1 MMYILFI
8 VAAVA
13 TVLSAVKLSTYAD
26 IIGERT
32 SLGGMMVGTL
42 LLAGATSLPELTT
55 SITAIA
61 VDNPDIAVSNVLG
74 SNLFNLFILAILDLY
89 YRKKQVLTYVDRGN
103 ITTAYMSFGLS
114 AIIFISVMLPSGYH
128 FMNIGIEM
136 YLMVIFYIVGL
147 KIIGKS
153 NANSAVPET
162 AASSEET
169 EAYHTGAISLK
180 KAKVGFVIAA
190 AVIFISGSL
199 LTIAGDAIAV
209 STGISSS
216 FVGTFLIAGATSLP
230 EVVTVLVAIQLA
242 NYNLAVGNILGS
254 NLFNIMILVFA
265 DILYRQE
272 AILTMVHPVTTFTV
286 IALLGLN
293 IIIIG
298 GMLFARSKAV
308 SLKNYYLPS
317 SALVVAYLISSYI
330 IFTLS

>member
-8 VAAVA
+8 VAALV
-13 TVLSAVKLSTYAD
+13 TVMAAVRLSTYAD

-55 SITAIA
+55 SITAISLH
-61 VDNPDIAVSNVLG
+61 NPDIAVSNVLG
-74 SNLFNLFILAILDLY
+74 SNLFNLFILAIFDVY
-89 YRKKQVLTYVDRGN
+89 YRKRRVLTYVDRGN
-103 ITTAYMSFGLS
+103 LTTAFMSFGLT
-114 AIIFISVMLPSGYH
+114 AIIFIAVMFPSSYH

-136 YLMVIFYIVGL
+136 FLLVIFYFVGL
-147 KIIGKS
+147 RLIGK
-153 NANSAVPET
+153 NSGESAGVAET
-162 AASSEET
+162 AATT
-169 EAYHTGAISLK
+169 EKAYHTGAISLK
-180 KAKVGFVIAA
+180 KAKLGFFIA
-190 AVIFISGSL
+190 AVIILGSGSL
-199 LTIAGDAIAV
+199 LTVVGDAIAL

-242 NYNLAVGNILGS
+242 NYNLAIGNILGS

-265 DILYRQE
+265 DSLYRQE
-272 AILTMVHPVTTFTV
+272 PILTIVHPVTMFTI
-286 IALLGLN
+286 IALLILN

-298 GMLFARSKAV
+298 GMLFSQSKAV
-308 SLKNYYLPS
+308 TLKNYYLPS
-317 SALVVAYLISSYI
+317 SVLIVVYLISSYI